1 MVTKVNKQ
9 VIAKS
14 ESIGDQVFIS
24 LSSHRELGIP
34 ILLGPAWLQRDI
46 NGARSLFRLSDLG
59 TTGLRRGDWRH
70 RLEEVTILDHLGE
83 IINLDVRVT
92 MALSTLQ
99 VKLRMALQQ
108 HLKLSDGGNVPS
120 AEACDYQLVIHYSF
134 GVFVSFLLT

>member
-14 ESIGDQVFIS
+14 ESIGDRVFIP

-46 NGARSLFRLSDLG
+46 NGARSLFRLGDLG
-59 TTGLRRGDWRH
+59 TTGLRREEWRH
-70 RLEEVTILDHLGE
+70 RLEGLTTLDHLGE
-83 IINLDVRVT
+83 IINFDVRVT
-92 MALSTLQ
+92 MTLSTLQ
-99 VKLRMALQQ
+99 VKLRMTLQQ

-120 AEACDYQLVIHYSF
+120 AEACDYQLVIHFSF
-134 GVFVSFLLT
+134 GVFVSFVLT

>member
-14 ESIGDQVFIS
+14 ESIGDRVFIP

-46 NGARSLFRLSDLG
+46 NGARSLFRLGDLG
-59 TTGLRRGDWRH
+59 TTGLRREEWRH
-70 RLEEVTILDHLGE
+70 RLEGLTTLDHLGE

-99 VKLRMALQQ
+99 VKLRMTLQQ

-120 AEACDYQLVIHYSF
+120 AEACDYQLVIHFSF
-134 GVFVSFLLT
+134 GVFVSFVLT

>member
-14 ESIGDQVFIS
+14 ESIGDRVFIP

-46 NGARSLFRLSDLG
+46 NGARSLFRLGDLG
-59 TTGLRRGDWRH
+59 TTGLRREEWRH
-70 RLEEVTILDHLGE
+70 RREGLTTLDHLGE
-83 IINLDVRVT
+83 IINFDVRVT

-99 VKLRMALQQ
+99 VKLRMTLQQ

-120 AEACDYQLVIHYSF
+120 AAACDYQLVIHFSF
-134 GVFVSFLLT
+134 GVFVSFVLT